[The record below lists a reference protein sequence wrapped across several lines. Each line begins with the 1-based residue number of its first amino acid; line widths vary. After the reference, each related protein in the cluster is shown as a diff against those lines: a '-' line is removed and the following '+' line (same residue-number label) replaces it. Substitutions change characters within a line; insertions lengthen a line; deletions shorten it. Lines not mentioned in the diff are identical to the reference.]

1 MSIYPR
7 PLTIKILATHMNV
20 TGAVVVREG
29 WTTKFGRNSALS
41 CLGCRCVVA
50 GLLCML
56 T

>member
-29 WTTKFGRNSALS
+29 GPQSSVEILHCHVWDVG
-41 CLGCRCVVA
+41 V
-50 GLLCML
+50 
-56 T
+56 